1 MANDDVWTLNP
12 QLKSAA
18 HIEPFNKAMRQ
29 LEGLMEFMSG
39 ANMWMQE
46 KESVLQACRTFH
58 PDWRFDP
65 DTRALIRPRSLSE
78 LWQKWEV
85 GVFEPKEL
93 EPHIRVSE
101 VLLPNEMAT
110 WGAMHHRRQAAIA
123 TAQMALL
130 EGLRLS
136 QEMKKSEPD
145 LINVWQRLYWFTR
158 FYRALISITESMTPT
173 QFERLMNGVE
183 GAEQARVWKR
193 DAWAYFLKARNERPD
208 LSVSTIAQNHAN
220 ATQTPQKKKDYENY
234 FGWRVNLFL
243 GEKKKKPSDEG

>member
-1 MANDDVWTLNP
+1 MANDDVWTLNL

-58 PDWRFDP
+58 PDWRFDS

-78 LWQKWEV
+78 LWQKWEA
-85 GVFEPKEL
+85 GLIKPKQL
-93 EPHIRVSE
+93 EQHIRVSE
-101 VLLPNEMAT
+101 FFEPNNMAT
-110 WGAMHHRRQAAIA
+110 WGIMHHQRQAAIA
-123 TAQMALL
+123 TAQMAFL
-130 EGLRLS
+130 EGMRLS
-136 QEMKKSEPD
+136 QEMEKSDPD

-158 FYRALISITESMTPT
+158 FYRAFISITKPKTDTDFAHKMK
-173 QFERLMNGVE
+173 

-193 DAWAYFLKARNERPD
+193 DVWAYFLKARKERPD
-208 LSVSTIAQNHAN
+208 LSVSTIAQNYAN
-220 ATQTPQKKKDYENY
+220 ATQAPQKKKDYENY
-234 FGWRVNLFL
+234 LGWRVNLFP
-243 GEKKKKPSDEG
+243 GAKKKKPSDEG

>member
-1 MANDDVWTLNP
+1 MANDDVWTLNL
-12 QLKSAA
+12 QRQSAA

-78 LWQKWEV
+78 LWQKWEA

-101 VLLPNEMAT
+101 VFLPNEMAT

-158 FYRALISITESMTPT
+158 FYQAFISITKPISSDFTSKMK
-173 QFERLMNGVE
+173 V
-183 GAEQARVWKR
+183 AEQNRAWKR
-193 DAWAYFLKARNERPD
+193 GAWAYFLKARKERPD
-208 LSVSTIAQNHAN
+208 LSVSTIAQNYAN
-220 ATQTPQKKKDYENY
+220 VTQTPQKKKDYENY
-234 FGWRVNLFL
+234 LGWRVNLYP
-243 GEKKKKPSDEG
+243 GEKTKKPSDEG